1 MGKEL
6 VDHAFKTYSKRW
18 MFKHPTPEDFFRTME
33 DASAVDLDW
42 FWRGWFY
49 TTDYVDIG
57 IKEVNQFYISPKPSK
72 VIEEMMEKRGIPM
85 DRMPPLVYL
94 EDFNNDTENFKE
106 GSPLEN
112 SKLLNNYLKEN
123 FSKEEIDSLEI
134 PKFFYE
140 VVFNKPGGLV
150 MPIIVE
156 YEYEDGTKNRIKYH
170 AQVWRKND
178 NEVRQ
183 VITSNKKI
191 INISL
196 DPDLETADID
206 TSNNSWPKKQEDSEF
221 DAFKS
226 KIKG

>member
-1 MGKEL
+1 
-6 VDHAFKTYSKRW
+6 
-18 MFKHPTPEDFFRTME
+18 ME

-57 IKEVNQFYISPKPSK
+57 IKEVNQFYVSPKPSESMK
-72 VIEEMMEKRGIPM
+72 KMMEERGVPIN
-85 DRMPPLVYL
+85 RLPPLVYL
-94 EDFNNDTENFKE
+94 EDFENDTENLKE
-106 GSPLEN
+106 GNPLEN

-123 FSKEEIDSLEI
+123 FSQQEIEDLKI
-134 PKFFYE
+134 PKYFYE
-140 VVFNKPGGLV
+140 VVFDKPGGLV
-150 MPIIVE
+150 MPIIVD
-156 YEYEDGTKNRIKYH
+156 YEYEDGTKERITYPV
-170 AQVWRKND
+170 QIWRKND
-178 NEVRQ
+178 DEVRKL
-183 VITSNKKI
+183 VSSDKKI

-221 DAFKS
+221 DKFKE